1 MRDLQVLDVK
11 GHERIR
17 LIMDGTLKIE
27 KVTEEDVGLY
37 TCTVTGPSNRPG
49 TKTAEALL
57 SVYCECAR

>member
-1 MRDLQVLDVK
+1 
-11 GHERIR
+11 
-17 LIMDGTLKIE
+17 MDGTLKIE